1 MKLDLFQKI
10 GIGLGTILILYI
22 LTSTLIKKEVAFENT
37 KFVEGELQSFEK
49 FKLKNKWS
57 ISYNIKLRGDETEY
71 KIIPEY
77 FNCFDRSSFYSNV
90 SNGQIIKLGID
101 QDNGLKSS
109 SVKSVVLIETNG
121 VEYIDNACVNEKIN
135 QDKKTLPLI
144 ILGHLGLLTL
154 IYLGSRYCIYR
165 K

>member
-1 MKLDLFQKI
+1 MKFDLSQKI

-22 LTSTLIKKEVAFENT
+22 LTSTLIKKEVTFENT
-37 KFVEGELQSFEK
+37 KFVEGELQSVEK
-49 FKLKNKWS
+49 FKPKNKWS
-57 ISYNIKLRGDETEY
+57 ISYNIKLKGDETIY

-77 FNCFDRSSFYSNV
+77 FDCFDRTSFYNNV

-121 VEYIDNACVNEKIN
+121 LKYIDNACVNEKIN
-135 QDKKTLPLI
+135 KDKKTLPLI
-144 ILGHLGLLTL
+144 ILCFISLLTL
-154 IYLGSRYCIYR
+154 IYLGNRYFNKR